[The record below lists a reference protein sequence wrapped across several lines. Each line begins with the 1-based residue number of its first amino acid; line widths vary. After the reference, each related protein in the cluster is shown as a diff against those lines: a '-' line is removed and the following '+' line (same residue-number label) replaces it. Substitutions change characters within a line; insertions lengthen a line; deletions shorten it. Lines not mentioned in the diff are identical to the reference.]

1 MKIHSALI
9 KRITELARERGKTPV
24 EIGKLGGIGQ
34 STISELLR
42 GATAHPK
49 VVTIQ
54 KYCNGLGITL
64 EEFFASDL
72 FNNTDEFNERFDPSN
87 KKK

>member
-1 MKIHSALI
+1 MKIHNALI
-9 KRITELARERGKTPV
+9 KRFYELARERGKSPV

-34 STISELLR
+34 STISEILR

-54 KYCNGLGITL
+54 RYCNGLGITL

-72 FNNTDEFNERFDPSN
+72 FNDTDEFNERFDPTI